1 MAAMLHGLFV
11 EADISQSRD
20 FYIAELNMY
29 VLRK

>member
-1 MAAMLHGLFV
+1 MLHGLFV